1 MKWFDK
7 WFLKKSRWAWD
18 ASQEKDY
25 DDGPNLVMTGAKNKA
40 HRGLAISSRERESS
54 ELESRST
61 SFNLYSAN
69 GGHVVEL
76 RHYDE
81 KSDRIKNSLHIVPHE
96 KDLGE
101 ALNHIIT
108 YEALKR

>member
-1 MKWFDK
+1 MKWFDN
-7 WFLKKSRWAWD
+7 WFLKKARWAW
-18 ASQEKDY
+18 SVPQEKD
-25 DDGPNLVMTGAKNKA
+25 DEGPNLIMTGAKNKA
-40 HRGLAISSRERESS
+40 HRSISTRHDSS
-54 ELESRST
+54 GELESRGT
-61 SFNLYSAN
+61 CFNLYSAN

-81 KSDRIKNSLHIVPHE
+81 KSDRMKNALHIVPHD

>member
-7 WFLKKSRWAWD
+7 WFAKKVHWARSIPQEDRAENDFVTSPNRNRHNSIKASKLATSMD
-18 ASQEKDY
+18 A
-25 DDGPNLVMTGAKNKA
+25 
-40 HRGLAISSRERESS
+40 
-54 ELESRST
+54 ELESRGV

-76 RHYDE
+76 RNYDE
-81 KSDRIKNSLHIVPHE
+81 KSDRHKNSLHIIPHD

>member
-7 WFLKKSRWAWD
+7 WFLKKVRWAW
-18 ASQEKDY
+18 SMPQEADKEEI
-25 DDGPNLVMTGAKNKA
+25 GLIMTGSKRQNTIRANPSR
-40 HRGLAISSRERESS
+40 HDSSG
-54 ELESRST
+54 ELESRGV

-76 RHYDE
+76 RNYDE
-81 KSDRIKNSLHIVPHE
+81 KADRMKNSLHIVPHD

-101 ALNHIIT
+101 SLNHIIT

>member
-1 MKWFDK
+1 MKWFDN
-7 WFLKKSRWAWD
+7 WFLKKVRWAW
-18 ASQEKDY
+18 SIPQQNES
-25 DDGPNLVMTGAKNKA
+25 DDGPTLAMTGSKRQNTI
-40 HRGLAISSRERESS
+40 RAISSRHDSS
-54 ELESRST
+54 GELESRGT
-61 SFNLYSAN
+61 CFNLYSAN

-81 KSDRIKNSLHIVPHE
+81 KADRMKNSLHIVPHE

-101 ALNHIIT
+101 SLNHIIT

>member
-1 MKWFDK
+1 MKWFDN
-7 WFLKKSRWAWD
+7 WFLKKARWAWNMP
-18 ASQEKDY
+18 QEKD
-25 DDGPNLVMTGAKNKA
+25 DEGPNLIMTGSNSKRAQ
-40 HRGLAISSRERESS
+40 RGIGIHPREST
-54 ELESRST
+54 ELESRGV

-76 RHYDE
+76 RNYDE
-81 KSDRIKNSLHIVPHE
+81 KADRMRNSLHIIPHE

>member
-7 WFLKKSRWAWD
+7 WFLKKARWAW
-18 ASQEKDY
+18 SIPQEKEEDE
-25 DDGPNLVMTGAKNKA
+25 GPSLDMTPNSG
-40 HRGLAISSRERESS
+40 
-54 ELESRST
+54 ELESRGINFT
-61 SFNLYSAN
+61 LHNAN
-69 GGHVVEL
+69 GGYVIEL

-81 KSDRIKNSLHIVPHE
+81 KADRMKNSLHIVPHD

-101 ALNHIIT
+101 SLNHIIT

>member
-7 WFLKKSRWAWD
+7 WFAKKVHWARNLPD
-18 ASQEKDY
+18 EDEADSSH
-25 DDGPNLVMTGAKNKA
+25 LVMTGSKRQNSIRLNPSR
-40 HRGLAISSRERESS
+40 HDSSG
-54 ELESRST
+54 ELESRGV

-76 RHYDE
+76 RNYDE
-81 KSDRIKNSLHIVPHE
+81 KADRMKNSLHIIPHE

>member
-7 WFLKKSRWAWD
+7 WFLKKARWAWSIPQEADSDEGIVRNSTRTRHNSIKASKLATSMD
-18 ASQEKDY
+18 A
-25 DDGPNLVMTGAKNKA
+25 
-40 HRGLAISSRERESS
+40 
-54 ELESRST
+54 ELESRGV

-76 RHYDE
+76 RNYDE
-81 KSDRIKNSLHIVPHE
+81 KSDRHKNSLHIIPHD

>member
-1 MKWFDK
+1 MKWLDN
-7 WFLKKSRWAWD
+7 WFLKKVRWAWD
-18 ASQEKDY
+18 HQEADE
-25 DDGPNLVMTGAKNKA
+25 GPNLVMTGSKRQNIG
-40 HRGLAISSRERESS
+40 RAISTRHDSS
-54 ELESRST
+54 GELESRGV

-76 RHYDE
+76 RNYDD
-81 KSDRIKNSLHIVPHE
+81 KADRIKNSLHIIPHD

>member
-1 MKWFDK
+1 MKWFDN
-7 WFLKKSRWAWD
+7 WFLKKARWAWD
-18 ASQEKDY
+18 ASREKEY
-25 DDGPNLVMTGAKNKA
+25 DEGPNLIMTGNKKA
-40 HRGLAISSRERESS
+40 HRGIAISSRDSG

-76 RHYDE
+76 RHYDD
-81 KSDRIKNSLHIVPHE
+81 KTDRIKNSLHIVPHD

>member
-1 MKWFDK
+1 MKWFNN
-7 WFLKKSRWAWD
+7 WFTKKVHHAMSVP
-18 ASQEKDY
+18 QEKEQ
-25 DDGPNLVMTGAKNKA
+25 DDGPNLIMTGSKRQN
-40 HRGLAISSRERESS
+40 RGLAISPRHDSS
-54 ELESRST
+54 GELESRGT
-61 SFNLYSAN
+61 CFNLYSAN

-81 KSDRIKNSLHIVPHE
+81 KADRMKNSLHIVPHD

-101 ALNHIIT
+101 SLNHIIT

>member
-1 MKWFDK
+1 MKWFDN
-7 WFLKKSRWAWD
+7 WFLKKVRWAM
-18 ASQEKDY
+18 SKPQEADKEEI
-25 DDGPNLVMTGAKNKA
+25 GLVMSPNRTAKA
-40 HRGLAISSRERESS
+40 QRGLASSRDSG
-54 ELESRST
+54 ELESRGVNFT
-61 SFNLYSAN
+61 LYNAN

-81 KSDRIKNSLHIVPHE
+81 KADRMKNSLHIVPHD

-101 ALNHIIT
+101 QLNHIIT

>member
-7 WFLKKSRWAWD
+7 WFLKKVRWAW
-18 ASQEKDY
+18 SMPQEADKEEI
-25 DDGPNLVMTGAKNKA
+25 GLIMTGSKRQNTVRANPSR
-40 HRGLAISSRERESS
+40 HDSSG
-54 ELESRST
+54 ELESRGV

-76 RHYDE
+76 RNYDE
-81 KSDRIKNSLHIVPHE
+81 KADRMKNSLHIIPHE

-101 ALNHIIT
+101 SLNHIIT

>member
-1 MKWFDK
+1 MKWLDN
-7 WFLKKSRWAWD
+7 WFLKKARWAW
-18 ASQEKDY
+18 SVPQEADE
-25 DDGPNLVMTGAKNKA
+25 GPIQVTTGSPVKKA
-40 HRGLAISSRERESS
+40 HRGLAISSRESG
-54 ELESRST
+54 ELESRGV
-61 SFNLYSAN
+61 SFTLYNAN

-81 KSDRIKNSLHIVPHE
+81 KSDRMKNSLHIVPHE

-101 ALNHIIT
+101 SLNHIIT

>member
-7 WFLKKSRWAWD
+7 WFLKKVRWAW
-18 ASQEKDY
+18 SIPQEADKEEINVVMS
-25 DDGPNLVMTGAKNKA
+25 PNQVRSKRHVGIAP
-40 HRGLAISSRERESS
+40 SRDSG
-54 ELESRST
+54 ELESRGT
-61 SFNLYSAN
+61 CFNLYSAN

-81 KSDRIKNSLHIVPHE
+81 KTDRMKNSLHIVPHD

-101 ALNHIIT
+101 SLNHIIT

>member
-7 WFLKKSRWAWD
+7 WFMKKVHWANNIP
-18 ASQEKDY
+18 QEADE
-25 DDGPNLVMTGAKNKA
+25 GPNLAITGSKRQNNVRLNPVR
-40 HRGLAISSRERESS
+40 HDSSG
-54 ELESRST
+54 ELESRGT
-61 SFNLYSAN
+61 CFNLYPAN

-76 RHYDE
+76 RQYDE
-81 KSDRIKNSLHIVPHE
+81 KSDRMKNSLHIIPHD

-101 ALNHIIT
+101 SLNHIIT

>member
-7 WFLKKSRWAWD
+7 WFLKKARWAW
-18 ASQEKDY
+18 SVPQEREEDE
-25 DDGPNLVMTGAKNKA
+25 GPNLFMTPNRTTKA
-40 HRGLAISSRERESS
+40 QRGLALSRDSG
-54 ELESRST
+54 ELESRGV
-61 SFNLYSAN
+61 SFTLYNAN

-81 KSDRIKNSLHIVPHE
+81 KADRMKNSLHIVPHD

-101 ALNHIIT
+101 SLNHIIT